1 MNLHVFAFLGKT
13 NISNDKQ
20 NDIADDIYYY
30 VTSFK
35 SLIPTGKERAISVDI
50 SVFLTLDSCF
60 KRALCVPAGEGLNQ
74 WQRWLSIFFPL
85 EYTTSRLIA
94 CINNKP
100 RRGYFG
106 GRFVDHKLINRELF
120 CFSFH
125 ISRRYVQ
132 DYQDIRAI
140 RIEGIFKDLS
150 QPQTSTCSK

>member
-1 MNLHVFAFLGKT
+1 MYLLSLERLTFQTTNRMISQMIFIIMLQVLSPWFQLERKKQFLC
-13 NISNDKQ
+13 
-20 NDIADDIYYY
+20 
-30 VTSFK
+30 
-35 SLIPTGKERAISVDI
+35 
-50 SVFLTLDSCF
+50 FLTLKDSITLDSCF

-74 WQRWLSIFFPL
+74 WQRWLSILFPL

-150 QPQTSTCSK
+150 QPQTSTC

>member
-1 MNLHVFAFLGKT
+1 MYFLSLERLTFQTT
-13 NISNDKQ
+13 NRMISRIIFIIMLQVLSPWFQLERKKQ
-20 NDIADDIYYY
+20 
-30 VTSFK
+30 
-35 SLIPTGKERAISVDI
+35 
-50 SVFLTLDSCF
+50 FLCFLTLKDSITLDSCF

>member
-1 MNLHVFAFLGKT
+1 MYLLSLERLTFQTTNRMISRIIFIIMLQVLSPWFQLERKKQFLC
-13 NISNDKQ
+13 
-20 NDIADDIYYY
+20 
-30 VTSFK
+30 
-35 SLIPTGKERAISVDI
+35 
-50 SVFLTLDSCF
+50 FLTLKDSITLDSCF

>member
-1 MNLHVFAFLGKT
+1 MYLLSLERLTFQTTNRMISRIIFIIMLQVLSPWFQLERKKQFLC
-13 NISNDKQ
+13 
-20 NDIADDIYYY
+20 
-30 VTSFK
+30 
-35 SLIPTGKERAISVDI
+35 
-50 SVFLTLDSCF
+50 FLTLKDSITLDSCF

-150 QPQTSTCSK
+150 QPQTSTCLK

>member
-1 MNLHVFAFLGKT
+1 MYLLSLERLTFQTTNRMISRIIFIIMLQVLSPWFQLERKKQFLC
-13 NISNDKQ
+13 
-20 NDIADDIYYY
+20 
-30 VTSFK
+30 
-35 SLIPTGKERAISVDI
+35 
-50 SVFLTLDSCF
+50 FLTLKDSITLDSCF
-60 KRALCVPAGEGLNQ
+60 KRALCVPAGEGLDQ

>member
-1 MNLHVFAFLGKT
+1 MYLLSLERLTFQTTNRMISRIIFIIMLQVLSPWFQLERKKQFLC
-13 NISNDKQ
+13 
-20 NDIADDIYYY
+20 
-30 VTSFK
+30 
-35 SLIPTGKERAISVDI
+35 
-50 SVFLTLDSCF
+50 FLTLKDSITLDSCF

-125 ISRRYVQ
+125 IRRRYVQ

>member
-1 MNLHVFAFLGKT
+1 MYLLSLERLTFQTTNRMISRIIFIIMLQVLSPWFQLERKKQFLC
-13 NISNDKQ
+13 
-20 NDIADDIYYY
+20 
-30 VTSFK
+30 
-35 SLIPTGKERAISVDI
+35 
-50 SVFLTLDSCF
+50 FLTLKDSITLDSCF
-60 KRALCVPAGEGLNQ
+60 KRALCVPAGEGINQ

>member
-1 MNLHVFAFLGKT
+1 MYLLSLERLTFQTTNRMISRIIFIIMLQVLSPWFQLERKKQFLC
-13 NISNDKQ
+13 
-20 NDIADDIYYY
+20 
-30 VTSFK
+30 
-35 SLIPTGKERAISVDI
+35 
-50 SVFLTLDSCF
+50 FLTLKDSITLDSCF

-74 WQRWLSIFFPL
+74 WQRWLSILFPL

-150 QPQTSTCSK
+150 QPQTSTCLK

>member
-1 MNLHVFAFLGKT
+1 MYLLSLERLTFQTTNRMISRIIFIIMLQVLSPWFQLERKKQFLC
-13 NISNDKQ
+13 
-20 NDIADDIYYY
+20 
-30 VTSFK
+30 
-35 SLIPTGKERAISVDI
+35 
-50 SVFLTLDSCF
+50 FLTLKDSITLDSCF

-85 EYTTSRLIA
+85 EYITSRLIA

>member
-1 MNLHVFAFLGKT
+1 MYLLSLERLTFQTTNRMISRIIFIIMLQVLSPWFQLERKKQFLC
-13 NISNDKQ
+13 
-20 NDIADDIYYY
+20 
-30 VTSFK
+30 
-35 SLIPTGKERAISVDI
+35 
-50 SVFLTLDSCF
+50 FLTLKDSITLDSCF
-60 KRALCVPAGEGLNQ
+60 KRALCVPAGEGINQ

-150 QPQTSTCSK
+150 QPQTSTCLK

>member
-1 MNLHVFAFLGKT
+1 MYLLSLERLTFQTTNRMISRIIFIIMLHVLSPWFQLERKKQFLC
-13 NISNDKQ
+13 
-20 NDIADDIYYY
+20 
-30 VTSFK
+30 
-35 SLIPTGKERAISVDI
+35 
-50 SVFLTLDSCF
+50 FLTLKDSITLDSCF

>member
-1 MNLHVFAFLGKT
+1 MYLLSLERLTFQTTNRMISRIIFIIMLQVLSPRFQLERKKQFLC
-13 NISNDKQ
+13 
-20 NDIADDIYYY
+20 
-30 VTSFK
+30 
-35 SLIPTGKERAISVDI
+35 
-50 SVFLTLDSCF
+50 FLTLKDSITLDSCF